1 MLNQNDL
8 PNAIDLTDKALV
20 KKKFEDSR
28 DLTIRSFKGGKLLKS
43 KELELG
49 KIPGYTY
56 DAEMP
61 GGIYRSRLYLT
72 EKSFVQIV
80 VGGSKEFVDSAEA
93 KKFLDS
99 LKIKE

>member
-1 MLNQNDL
+1 
-8 PNAIDLTDKALV
+8 
-20 KKKFEDSR
+20 
-28 DLTIRSFKGGKLLKS
+28 
-43 KELELG
+43 
-49 KIPGYTY
+49 
-56 DAEMP
+56 MP

-99 LKIKE
+99 LKIEE